1 VSDGRPALQL
11 RVGVFILVALG
22 VFIVLIYLFGTQAGL
37 FERHY
42 RLVAEFSNI
51 GGLLEGATVRLAGV
65 PVGRVSEIRLPET
78 GAGRVQLELA
88 VSQRVRD
95 RIRQD
100 SVARIE
106 TRGLLG
112 DKLIEISLGS
122 PETRPLQEGERVQT
136 EEPPDP
142 QQLLAQGAALLQNL
156 HGAAEQLG
164 QALGTFAESG
174 AIEEVAGAA
183 RSLRALATE
192 VERGQGLLHRLIY
205 DEQGGRLLTAGEA
218 FLREAQ
224 TAASRL
230 GRIAREIEEGK
241 GPLHALI
248 YGEGAALARLD
259 QLLATTQRLLARV
272 ERGEG
277 TLGLLLQS
285 EEAARSVRRFLAAA
299 EVLASTVERA
309 QASDGLLKA
318 LLFDPEG
325 KRLLTDLRTTAR
337 NFREV
342 SDRLVGGQGLLGGLL
357 APGGEGTARELAQG
371 IGRLGRLAEGL
382 EGEEGLQEA
391 LSDFRIA
398 MGNLRRLT
406 ERVEAGE
413 GTLGGLIQDP
423 TIYENLAAFLEGAQR
438 SWLLRGVIRSAITA
452 GEAGEGR

>member
-1 VSDGRPALQL
+1 MSDGRSALQL
-11 RVGVFILVALG
+11 RVGAFILAALG
-22 VFIVLIYLFGTQAGL
+22 VFVVLVYLFGTHAGL
-37 FERHY
+37 FERQY

-65 PVGRVSEIRLPET
+65 PVGRVSGIRLPET
-78 GAGRVQLELA
+78 GAERVQVELA
-88 VSQRVRD
+88 VSQRVRE
-95 RIRQD
+95 RIRED
-100 SVARIE
+100 SVAHIE

-122 PETRPLQEGERVQT
+122 PGARPLREGERVQT

-142 QQLLAQGAALLQNL
+142 NRLLVEGAALLENL
-156 HGAAEQLG
+156 LGASEELG
-164 QALGTFAESG
+164 RALGTLAESG

-183 RSLRALATE
+183 RSLRALVAE

-205 DEQGGRLLTAGEA
+205 DEQGGRLLTEGEV
-218 FLREAQ
+218 FLREAGE
-224 TAASRL
+224 TARRL
-230 GRIAREIEEGK
+230 GRIAREIEEGR

-248 YGEGAALARLD
+248 YGESAALARLD
-259 QLLATTQRLLARV
+259 QILDTTQRLLGRV

-299 EVLASTVERA
+299 EALASTVERA
-309 QASDGLLKA
+309 QAADGLLQA

-325 KRLLTDLRTTAR
+325 KRLLEDLRTTAR

-342 SDRLVGGQGLLGGLL
+342 SERLAAGQGLLGGLL
-357 APGGEGTARELAQG
+357 SEGGEETARELAQG
-371 IGRLGRLAEGL
+371 LGRLGRAAERLG
-382 EGEEGLQEA
+382 EGEGLQEA
-391 LSDFRIA
+391 LADFRVA
-398 MGNLRRLT
+398 MANVRRLT
-406 ERVEAGE
+406 DRIEAGE

-438 SWLLRGVIRSAITA
+438 SWLLRMVIRSAI
-452 GEAGEGR
+452 EAGEPEERR